1 MKRLG
6 VFYREKILSLP
17 KESLELKEMP
27 SIHLSDTRVEKD
39 LFGWKLTY
47 NKRRSIRDSIKCRS
61 EEEARYIKA
70 LNDSGFPDIFV
81 PKDDEY
87 LKIILPELE
96 YLKMRADEI
105 IDRFISGIFSR
116 TTRSEVT
123 AKVFAEIR
131 EDSLT
136 DKLIV
141 EIFPELRDEILTEE
155 EVYTT

>member
-17 KESLELKEMP
+17 REALELKEMP
-27 SIHLSDTRVEKD
+27 SIHLADTKVEKD

-47 NKRRSIRDSIKCRS
+47 NRRRSIRDSIKCRS

-123 AKVFAEIR
+123 AKVFAELR
-131 EDSLT
+131 DDTLT
-136 DKLIV
+136 GKMAA
-141 EIFPELRDEILTEE
+141 ERFPELRDILLTDL
-155 EVYTT
+155 

>member
-6 VFYREKILSLP
+6 VFYREKVLSLP
-17 KESLELKEMP
+17 KEALELKEMP
-27 SIHLSDTRVEKD
+27 SFHLADTRVEKD

-81 PKDDEY
+81 PKDDVY
-87 LKIILPELE
+87 IKSILPELE

-105 IDRFISGIFSR
+105 IDRYVSGIFSR
-116 TTRSEVT
+116 MTRLEVT
-123 AKVFAEIR
+123 SKVFAELR
-131 EDSLT
+131 DDAST
-136 DKLIV
+136 GKLAA
-141 EIFPELRDEILTEE
+141 EIFPELKDVLWTDYDID
-155 EVYTT
+155 V